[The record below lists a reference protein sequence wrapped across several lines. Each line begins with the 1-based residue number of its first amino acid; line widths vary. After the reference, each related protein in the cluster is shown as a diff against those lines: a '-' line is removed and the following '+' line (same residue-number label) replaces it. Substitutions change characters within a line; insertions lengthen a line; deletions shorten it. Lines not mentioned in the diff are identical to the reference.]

1 MNFMTGL
8 LLVLVGVWLYNKGVR
23 YNRRHRR

>member
-1 MNFMTGL
+1 MSRLTGL
-8 LLVLVGVWLYNKGVR
+8 LLLIAGVRLYNKGVR